1 MSVEILAT
9 VVDNRLHAIAE
20 RMADAMLRS
29 CRSAAFQSR
38 DFVTGI
44 FTADGAW
51 VATKDFIPV
60 LAGSLP
66 SAYEGILGKFA
77 GDVGEGDVYVLND
90 PYHGNNHPPDV
101 TVLKPVFHGGELRF
115 WTATKGH
122 HADVGGGGDTGYD
135 PSVRDC
141 YEDALRIP
149 PVRLYHRGRRQ
160 DDVWDLILTNLR
172 LRDAVEG
179 DLHTQIGAATLGE
192 RELAAMLDA
201 FGDEPVDEAI
211 RFRLAASAR
220 HMRAEIARWPDGV
233 YEAVRHLDDGG
244 EYHREPIAV
253 RLRLTV
259 DGDRAVFDLTGSDP
273 QVVGYANSTYANTVA
288 SVLIG
293 LFGVTDPAQ
302 RRSSGALEAIEI
314 RTRPGTVVHAVEPAA
329 TTLCTIT
336 ACEAIVEAVWLA
348 LAQAD
353 PALSHAGWCRGYA
366 FAAVGVNERTG
377 RPFGATGALKGG
389 SGATAG
395 FDGWDAIGPPVAM
408 GGGREPDVEL
418 HELAAPTTI
427 LHQGFETDS
436 AGAGRWRGG
445 LGGVS
450 RWRIDQDG
458 VRVVCLGSGA
468 LPQTVPYGLAGGL
481 PAPRNRSRVHHADGR
496 VTVPR
501 TNSTLVLG
509 RGDVIEIHT
518 SGGGGYGD
526 PRERDRDAVLA
537 DVRDG
542 LVSETAAREVYGLG
556 AEDLDRLGPR
566 DPGVRDPGTRTPNA
580 RGRDAR
586 GRDTRAPGGG
596 PDTRSEDA

>member
-1 MSVEILAT
+1 MTGTVLASV
-9 VVDNRLHAIAE
+9 VGNRLHAIAE

-44 FTADGAW
+44 FDADGAW
-51 VATKDFIPV
+51 IAAKDFIPV

-66 SAYEGILGKFA
+66 SAYEGVLAKFA
-77 GDVGEGDVYVLND
+77 GDVGEGDVFVLND

-101 TVLKPVFHGGELRF
+101 TVLKPVFHRGVLRF

-122 HADVGGGGDTGYD
+122 HADVGGSGEIGYN
-135 PSVRDC
+135 PGARDC

-149 PVRLYHRGRRQ
+149 PVRLYRRGERQ
-160 DDVWDLILTNLR
+160 HDVWDLILLNLR

-179 DLHTQIGAATLGE
+179 DLHCQIGAASIGE
-192 RELAAMLDA
+192 RELLAMLDA
-201 FGDEPVDEAI
+201 FGVEPVLEAV
-211 RFRLAASAR
+211 RVQFAASAR
-220 HMRAEIARWPDGV
+220 HMRAEIARWPDGT

-244 EYHREPIAV
+244 EHHREPIAV
-253 RLRLTV
+253 RLALTV
-259 DGDRAVFDLTGSDP
+259 AGERAVFDFTASDP
-273 QVVGYANSTYANTVA
+273 QVVGYANSTRANTVA
-288 SVLIG
+288 STLVA

-302 RRSSGALEAIEI
+302 RRDGGALAAVEI
-314 RTRPGTVVHAVEPAA
+314 RTRPGTIAHAVEPAA

-336 ACEAIVEAVWLA
+336 ACEAIVETVWLA
-348 LAQAD
+348 LSRAD
-353 PALSHAGWCRGYA
+353 PAITHAGWCRGYA
-366 FAAVGVNERTG
+366 FAAVGVDERTG

-389 SGATAG
+389 SGAVLG

-408 GGGREPDVEL
+408 GGGREVDVEL
-418 HELAAPTTI
+418 HELGAPATI
-427 LHQGFETDS
+427 LEQGFATDS

-445 LGGVS
+445 LGGFS

-458 VRVVCLGSGA
+458 VRVVCIGSGA
-468 LPQTVPYGLAGGL
+468 LEQTVPYGLAGGL
-481 PAPRNRSRVHHADGR
+481 AAPANRSVVRHRDGR

-526 PRERDRDAVLA
+526 PRERSRAAVRA

-542 LVSETAAREVYGLG
+542 LVSEAAARDVYGLDITPVNS
-556 AEDLDRLGPR
+556 ASTADTTDRSIP
-566 DPGVRDPGTRTPNA
+566 
-580 RGRDAR
+580 
-586 GRDTRAPGGG
+586 
-596 PDTRSEDA
+596 

>member
-1 MSVEILAT
+1 MTAEILAT

-51 VATKDFIPV
+51 IATKDFIPV

-66 SAYEGILGKFA
+66 SAYEGILRKFA
-77 GDVGEGDVYVLND
+77 GDVGEGDVFVLND

-101 TVLKPVFHGGELRF
+101 TILKPVFHRGALRF
-115 WTATKGH
+115 WAATKGH
-122 HADVGGGGDTGYD
+122 HADVGGGGDAGYN
-135 PSVRDC
+135 PSARDC

-172 LRDAVEG
+172 LREAVEG
-179 DLHTQIGAATLGE
+179 DLHCQIGAATLGE
-192 RELAAMLDA
+192 RELIAMLDA
-201 FGDEPVDEAI
+201 FGAEPVAEAVQAQ
-211 RFRLAASAR
+211 LAASAR
-220 HMRAEIARWPDGV
+220 HMRSEIARWPDGV
-233 YEAVRHLDDGG
+233 YESVRHLDDGG
-244 EYHREPIAV
+244 EHHREPIAV
-253 RLRLTV
+253 RLRLTI

-288 SVLIG
+288 SILIG
-293 LFGVTDPAQ
+293 LFGATDPAQ
-302 RRSSGALEAIEI
+302 RRNSGAMEAIEI
-314 RTRPGTVVHAVEPAA
+314 VTRPGTIVHAVEPAA

-348 LAQAD
+348 LARAD
-353 PALSHAGWCRGYA
+353 PAIANAGWCRGYA
-366 FAAVGVNERTG
+366 FAAVGVDERTG
-377 RPFGATGALKGG
+377 RTFGASGALKGG

-408 GGGREPDVEL
+408 GGGREVDVEL
-418 HELAAPTTI
+418 HELGAPATI

-468 LPQTVPYGLAGGL
+468 LAETVPFGVAGGL
-481 PAPRNRSRVHHADGR
+481 CAPRNSSRVHHRDGR
-496 VTVPR
+496 ITVPR

-526 PRERDRDAVLA
+526 PRERAPEAVLA

-542 LVSETAAREVYGLG
+542 LVSEAAAREVYGLSP
-556 AEDLDRLGPR
+556 EELDRGAA
-566 DPGVRDPGTRTPNA
+566 D
-580 RGRDAR
+580 
-586 GRDTRAPGGG
+586 G
-596 PDTRSEDA
+596 PDI